1 MKVITNALIEKASG
15 KLGTSVVFYQNA
27 GRQCARIFFIPTNP
41 RTDLQ
46 VLCRNAIK
54 AASQWWSI
62 TLNDSQR
69 AAWNTFAADVVTRSG
84 QLGLPYKRTGQ
95 QLAVA
100 SYQLQGLT
108 NNTASVYTIPENPAA
123 CPEPT
128 SITAVYDKS
137 DGTLTMNF
145 TMPAFP
151 DSQELFALP
160 KMIAATS
167 AAQTPTEAKS
177 RLLLKTT
184 ADVIAFAQLT
194 SGPSGDL
201 VFSKTDFPALAL
213 FDTAA
218 KGYVYLSLRC
228 SNSGIENPT
237 PLKVNVTIQA

>member
-1 MKVITNALIEKASG
+1 MKVITNAIIEKASG

-27 GRQCARIFFIPTNP
+27 GRQCARIFFVPTNP

-46 VLCRNAIK
+46 VLCRQAIT
-54 AASQWWSI
+54 AASQWWST

-69 AAWNTFAADVVTRSG
+69 AAWNTFAADVAARSG
-84 QLGLPYKRTGQ
+84 QLGLQYKRTGQ

-108 NNTASVYTIPENPAA
+108 DQTASIYPIPENPAA

-128 SITAVYDKS
+128 SVTAVYDKS
-137 DGTLTMNF
+137 DGALTMNF
-145 TMPAFP
+145 TMPQFAET
-151 DSQELFALP
+151 QEVFALP

-177 RLLLKTT
+177 RLLLKSTS
-184 ADVIAFAQLT
+184 DVVAFAQLS
-194 SGPSGDL
+194 SGANGPIT
-201 VFSKTDFPALAL
+201 FSKTDFPALAL
-213 FDTAA
+213 FDTAS

-237 PLKVNVTIQA
+237 PYKVNITIQA

>member
-1 MKVITNALIEKASG
+1 MKVITNAIIEKASG

-27 GRQCARIFFIPTNP
+27 GRQCARIFFVPTNP

-46 VLCRNAIK
+46 VLCRQAMT
-54 AASQWWSI
+54 AASQWWSKS
-62 TLNDSQR
+62 LNDSQR
-69 AAWNTFAADVVTRSG
+69 AAWNLFAADVAQRSG
-84 QLGLPYKRTGQ
+84 QLGLQYKRTGQ

-108 NNTASVYTIPENPAA
+108 DQTATIYPIPENPAA

-128 SITAVYDKS
+128 SVTAVYDKS

-145 TMPAFP
+145 TMPMFAET
-151 DSQELFALP
+151 QEVFALL

-167 AAQTPTEAKS
+167 RAQTPTEEKS
-177 RLLLKTT
+177 RLLLKSSS
-184 ADVIAFAQLT
+184 DVVAFSQLAPGV
-194 SGPSGDL
+194 SGPV
-201 VFSKTDFPALAL
+201 VFSKTNFPALAL
-213 FDTAA
+213 LDTAQ

-237 PLKVNVTIQA
+237 PYKVNVTIQA